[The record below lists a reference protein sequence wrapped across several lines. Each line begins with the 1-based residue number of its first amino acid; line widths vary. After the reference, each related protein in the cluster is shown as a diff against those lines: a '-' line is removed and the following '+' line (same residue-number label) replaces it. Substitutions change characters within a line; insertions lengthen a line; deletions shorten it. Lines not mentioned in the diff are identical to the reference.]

1 MAKELLKPT
10 EKAIKLIKELEG
22 LKLKAY
28 QDYGGVW
35 TIGWG
40 HTRTAKPNMVITKEE
55 AEKLLQD
62 DIERVAL
69 IINQLV
75 RVPLNQNQFD
85 ALTSFVFNVG
95 VLNFRKSTILLLLNQ
110 GKYEAASNELLKW
123 TKAKDPKT
131 GQYVELKGLVRRRK
145 KEKELF
151 DAKI

>member
-1 MAKELLKPT
+1 MAKELLKPS
-10 EKAIKLIKELEG
+10 EKAIKLIKEVEG

-40 HTRTAKPNMVITKEE
+40 HTRTARPNMVITKEE
-55 AEKLLQD
+55 AEELLRD
-62 DIERVAL
+62 DLERVAL

-95 VLNFRKSTILLLLNQ
+95 ALNFRKSTLLLLLNQ

-123 TKAKDPKT
+123 TKAKDSKT

-151 DAKI
+151 DAS